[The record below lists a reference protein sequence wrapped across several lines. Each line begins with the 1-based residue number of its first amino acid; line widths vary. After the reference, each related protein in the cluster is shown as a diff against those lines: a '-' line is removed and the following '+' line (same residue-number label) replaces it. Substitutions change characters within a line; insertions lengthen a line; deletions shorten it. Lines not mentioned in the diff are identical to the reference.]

1 MTHLL
6 PPGTGTATTEL
17 LGLHPPGV
25 GDKESSVVGNKS
37 LLQLDSRGSILVL
50 GVEAVPKVSL
60 SDMRSPDCITYA
72 TTPLAIACRRA

>member
-6 PPGTGTATTEL
+6 PPGTGTATTKL

-50 GVEAVPKVSL
+50 GVEASTKSV
-60 SDMRSPDCITYA
+60 
-72 TTPLAIACRRA
+72 